1 MIDKNELKKKYK
13 ETTTP
18 MGVYKIE
25 NKINKK
31 IFIGSSLNITARFN
45 RHKMGLKFGSE
56 EIKELL
62 DDYNKYGPDCL
73 EFSVVDYLKPKD
85 DPTYNYRKDLAELE
99 NMWVEELQPFGE
111 KGYNIKK

>member
-13 ETTTP
+13 ETLTP

-31 IFIGSSLNITARFN
+31 IFIGSSLNINARFN
-45 RHKMGLKFGSE
+45 RHQMNLKFGSE

-62 DDYNKYGPDCL
+62 DDYNKYGP
-73 EFSVVDYLKPKD
+73 ENFEYSVVDLLKRKE
-85 DPTYNYRKDLAELE
+85 DPLYNYKSDLVDLE
-99 NMWVEELQPFGE
+99 NMWLEELQPYGE
-111 KGYNIKK
+111 KGYNKKK

>member
-13 ETTTP
+13 ETLTP

-45 RHKMGLKFGSE
+45 RHQMELKFGSE
-56 EIKELL
+56 DIKELL
-62 DDYNKYGPDCL
+62 DDYNKYGL
-73 EFSVVDYLKPKD
+73 ENFEFRIVDLLKRKD

-99 NMWVEELQPFGE
+99 NMWLEELQPYGE
-111 KGYNIKK
+111 RGYNKIK